1 MTSQARKPV
10 YCGWGYPDD
19 GLSPDEERA
28 LRRTF
33 ADRFGAEELPQGSYP
48 KDEDIE
54 LREPRAAPPK
64 ALNSICSTDRFDR
77 LSHTY
82 GQSYPDYVRM
92 LAGDFG
98 NAADLVA
105 WARTEDDVAAVL
117 DWAADKKLAVIPYG
131 GGTSV
136 VGGVEPQFGG
146 EFAGAVSLDLT
157 GLDQVLEVDRESR
170 AARIQGGIRG
180 PAMEAGLRPHD
191 LTMRHFPQS
200 FELATLGGMIATRSG
215 GHFATRYTHIDDF
228 VEQVRCVTPTG
239 VIESRR
245 LPGSGAGPSPDRLL
259 IGSEGALGVITEAWM
274 RLQDRPTFRS
284 SDTVLFDS
292 MEIAVAAIREI
303 SQAAI
308 YPANLRLLDPQ
319 ESALNGFGDGK
330 STMVV
335 LGFENA
341 DHPVDEWAKRA
352 LEICADHGGR
362 PEGSGQDADAHKSGS
377 AGAWRAAF
385 IRMPHLRKP
394 LVAAGIIH
402 DTFETAI
409 TWDRFA
415 DFQAQIEKA
424 TKSALRE
431 VTGRD
436 GFMSTRFTH
445 VYPDG
450 PAPYYTFMGLGRP
463 DALLEQWGEL
473 KRAVSDA
480 VIENGG
486 TITHHHAV
494 GRDHMPWYRQQRPD
508 LHGRALGAVK
518 ATLDPVGVLN
528 PGVLVA
534 D

>member
-1 MTSQARKPV
+1 MASQARKPL
-10 YCGWGYPDD
+10 YCGWGYPGD
-19 GLSPDEERA
+19 GLTPDEERK
-28 LRRTF
+28 LLKTF
-33 ADRFGAEELPQGSYP
+33 AERFRVAELDRSDYP
-48 KDEDIE
+48 GDDEIA
-54 LREPRAAPPK
+54 LREPRVAPP
-64 ALNSICSTDRFDR
+64 ASLQSIFSTDRHDR

-92 LAGDFG
+92 LAGDFE
-98 NAADLVA
+98 NAPDLVA
-105 WARTEDDVAAVL
+105 WASSEADVVAVL
-117 DWAADKKLAVIPYG
+117 DWAAENDLAVIPYG

-136 VGGVEPQFGG
+136 VGGVEALVNGDFK
-146 EFAGAVSLDLT
+146 GAVSLDLT
-157 GLDQVLEVDRESR
+157 GLDQVLEVDRDSR

-180 PAMEAGLRPHD
+180 PAMEAELRPHD

-228 VEQVRCVTPTG
+228 VERVRCVTPAG

-259 IGSEGALGVITEAWM
+259 IGSEGTLGVITEAWM

-292 MEIAVAAIREI
+292 MESAVAAVRAI
-303 SQAAI
+303 SQAAL

-319 ESALNGFGDGK
+319 ESTLNGFGDGK

-341 DHPVDEWAKRA
+341 DHPVEAWAARA
-352 LEICADHGGR
+352 LEICADNGGR
-362 PEGSGQDADAHKSGS
+362 PEGASGDDAHKSGS
-377 AGAWRAAF
+377 TGAWRTAF
-385 IRMPHLRKP
+385 IRMPHFRKP

-415 DFQAQIEKA
+415 EFHHNVMAA
-424 TKSALRE
+424 TGDAVGE
-431 VTGRD
+431 VTGGQ
-436 GFMSTRFTH
+436 GFVSARFTH

-463 DALLEQWGEL
+463 GSLLEQWSEL

-480 VIENGG
+480 VIDNGG

-494 GRDHMPWYRQQRPD
+494 GRDHMEWYRRQRPD
-508 LHGRALGAVK
+508 LHGTALAAVK
-518 ATLDPVGVLN
+518 KTLDPEGILN
-528 PGVLVA
+528 PGILVT